1 MNFKTPEFLKK
12 KITYFI
18 LGTPVALYLILTVF
32 PMWFGC
38 LIPKNYCLTGSTKFV
53 DILTISAYMIPI
65 ILVIGAYNAWRTQKG
80 AEVVAYESK
89 QNIKD
94 LLEIIKI
101 VHLIINNN
109 TTPDQCEEDFK
120 AFKPLYES
128 IVRNSLYINDCV
140 EIDGFKEKM
149 NDFFDHC
156 LELLKMEYDFKRNFY
171 NIKTRGKA
179 ELEIGY
185 IGAIGIDLVNI
196 LIPYSTYQKEFIFKH
211 KN

>member
-12 KITYFI
+12 KITYCI

-32 PMWFGC
+32 PIWFGC

-53 DILTISAYMIPI
+53 DILTISAYVMPI

-80 AEVVAYESK
+80 AEVVAYEAQ

-101 VHLIINNN
+101 VHLMTNNN
-109 TTPDQCEEDFK
+109 TTPGQCDEDFK

-140 EIDGFKEKM
+140 EIDGFKGKM

-156 LELLKMEYDFKRNFY
+156 LDLLRMEYEFKLKFY
-171 NIKTRGKA
+171 NSEFRTEAKVKV
-179 ELEIGY
+179 GY
-185 IGAIGIDLVNI
+185 IGGIGIDLVNI
-196 LIPYSTYQKEFIFKH
+196 LIPYSTYQKKFVFKH